1 MTTLFRR
8 IQPAKKFRV
17 TVNAIAL
24 RAPAKLIAQYLK
36 SPKHEILRVERWAY
50 VVFVHRKGRG
60 GQFISYRKL
69 QQWLNAVAC
78 QIQNCSTWQ
87 QLRQLWLAIEEDCKK
102 HNKQYNNQQQQFW
115 CKIWTKRWDILWDGE
130 EIGESG

>member
-60 GQFISYRKL
+60 GQFISYDSLLGPIR
-69 QQWLNAVAC
+69 
-78 QIQNCSTWQ
+78 
-87 QLRQLWLAIEEDCKK
+87 R
-102 HNKQYNNQQQQFW
+102 
-115 CKIWTKRWDILWDGE
+115 
-130 EIGESG
+130 

>member
-17 TVNAIAL
+17 SVYAIARL
-24 RAPAKLIAQYLK
+24 LK
-36 SPKHEILRVERWAY
+36 IPKHQIVRIECWAY
-50 VVFVHRKGRG
+50 VVFVHRRDVG

-69 QQWLNAVAC
+69 QQWLNAVAGV
-78 QIQNCSTWQ
+78 IQNCSTWQ

-102 HNKQYNNQQQQFW
+102 HKKQYNDEQQPFW
-115 CKIWTKRWDILWDGE
+115 CKIWTKRWNILWDGQ
-130 EIGESG
+130 EIGESALDF